1 MGKCKRRP
9 RGRPWS
15 RSALARIVINL
26 VKRLWTEQQMN
37 SAIEA
42 VKGGMKIF
50 CAAHEYNVPRTTV
63 NDQISGRVV
72 HGTSPGLKPYLN
84 NAEEIAL

>member
-1 MGKCKRRP
+1 
-9 RGRPWS
+9 
-15 RSALARIVINL
+15 
-26 VKRLWTEQQMN
+26 MN